1 MFGVRIK
8 EERQLLGLS
17 QELLADKLGISRRT
31 MVGWEKDDS
40 SPTTVQLF
48 ALHELGF
55 DVNYIITGQKVNHN
69 EPDNDDFAKIP
80 VYDVE
85 ASAGYGSFFNNEN
98 ILYHMAYRKEWLK
111 NRGLTTSKLGV
122 IIVNGDSMQPT
133 LNDRESIL
141 INFAETTP
149 KDGHIYVVRSDD
161 VLWVKR
167 VQRLPNNKILLISDN
182 PFYPAMTL
190 NLEQDNL
197 QVIGKVVNS
206 SRNFY

>member
-55 DVNYIITGQKVNHN
+55 DVNYIITGQKVNRD
-69 EPDNDDFAKIP
+69 EPIIDEFAKIP

-85 ASAGYGSFFNNEN
+85 ASAGHGSFFNNEN